1 MNSSAANTGRYCLYQ
16 LEAPAVA
23 PQQQPRAGNCSWRQA
38 TLASVCISVAVN
50 PLSATGGGC
59 AACGCAVC
67 CSSSSNAARCAR
79 SRCARC
85 PSPLDP
91 GADSQAKACGSCRH
105 ESTSGVCTG
114 IELQHAMHGSFP
126 AGTNLPRPPTHPP
139 SPSLPTTRLPTW
151 LGMKRTPGDEIH
163 HHFNLLW
170 RQDSLG
176 CSKIQHLAQEL
187 EHFWCCHRR
196 QLCPHAR
203 RRRPAA
209 FFCAGVHEGVAES
222 LPRCR
227 HVVVSDKHNLV
238 GISGLDADNHAQGWM
253 RSDHAIEPLLKGA
266 EVFVLLLGSA
276 SNQPAGSAAR
286 RGRLAITAGCVRAA
300 SGAHS
305 NYSTK
310 WMCGS

>member
-1 MNSSAANTGRYCLYQ
+1 VRPVAVRPVAVRSAAVPAVRPPVAPAAA
-16 LEAPAVA
+16 APAVPA
-23 PQQQPRAGNCSWRQA
+23 PWTQALTRRPRLAGPAGMKARPVCAQGLNCSMPCMA
-38 TLASVCISVAVN
+38 VFLLAQ
-50 PLSATGGGC
+50 T
-59 AACGCAVC
+59 
-67 CSSSSNAARCAR
+67 
-79 SRCARC
+79 
-85 PSPLDP
+85 SPV
-91 GADSQAKACGSCRH
+91 H
-105 ESTSGVCTG
+105 
-114 IELQHAMHGSFP
+114 
-126 AGTNLPRPPTHPP
+126 PPTHPP
-139 SPSLPTTRLPTW
+139 SPSLPTTRLRTW

-227 HVVVSDKHNLV
+227 HAVVSDKHNLV